1 MRLIIHAATSVKT
14 VVMSYMIVTDD
25 ALESTIVKG
34 PWDPTAPENQPK
46 IGKLFKKFSHSASD
60 LNAETQKGAKESAAK
75 RAKTTRRDTRR
86 VTTKAAPITYNAT
99 AESNT
104 KAKRSTV
111 ISTDF
116 DPQSDVQSCDLQS
129 AIPESI
135 AAESS
140 MPPPPVRERGMSHYD
155 SSADINAAINALV
168 QQLNKHADHV
178 TIIEHVENLR
188 RAEKNQAQIV
198 QAMAQQMNE
207 MRAQLADAENKK
219 LRRTF
224 SQETVKVEPK
234 TKPPGFDRS
243 FIVRTINSII
253 KDHPEI
259 SPKLTVV
266 KDILQEHEANVRQEQ
281 IDLEAET
288 HEKMFVLL
296 TEQKK
301 FETTIRNK
309 DDLIMHC
316 YSSMDKWE
324 KEVRAT
330 NALDSLW
337 RKFYPLT

>member
-1 MRLIIHAATSVKT
+1 MRLIIHAASSVKT

-25 ALESTIVKG
+25 ALETTIVKG
-34 PWDPTAPENQPK
+34 PWDSTAPENQPK
-46 IGKLFKKFSHSASD
+46 IGKLFKKFHSTPD
-60 LNAETQKGAKESAAK
+60 LNTETQKGAKESAAK
-75 RAKTTRRDTRR
+75 RAKTTKRDTRR
-86 VTTKAAPITYNAT
+86 ATTKAEPITYNAA

-111 ISTDF
+111 LSTDF
-116 DPQSDVQSCDLQS
+116 DPQSDVQSCDVQC
-129 AIPESI
+129 AIPESV
-135 AAESS
+135 AAEFS
-140 MPPPPVRERGMSHYD
+140 MSAPAVLERGISLYD

-178 TIIEHVENLR
+178 TIIEHVEDLR
-188 RAEKNQAQIV
+188 RAEKNQAQIF
-198 QAMAQQMNE
+198 QAMTQQMNE
-207 MRAQLADAENKK
+207 MKAQLADAEKRK
-219 LRRTF
+219 LRRTS

-234 TKPPGFDRS
+234 AKPPGFDRS

-259 SPKLTVV
+259 EPKLTVV

-281 IDLEAET
+281 IDLEADT

-301 FETTIRNK
+301 FEATIRNK

-324 KEVRAT
+324 KEVRT
-330 NALDSLW
+330 THTLN
-337 RKFYPLT
+337 PL